1 MSINLKE
8 KNLEQLKALAYD
20 LLVQQ
25 NVTSNNLQL
34 VEKEIVSKLQEEK
47 QLADKSNINTVE

>member
-8 KNLEQLKALAYD
+8 KSLEQLKALAYD

-25 NVTSNNLQL
+25 NIASNNLQL

>member
-8 KNLEQLKALAYD
+8 KSLEQLKALAYD

-25 NVTSNNLQL
+25 NITSNNLQL